1 MLPGPNGAPVADQP
15 ASPVDPKVVVR
26 TGAYRRL
33 LALAAVLGF
42 FVSLAA
48 WAFLT
53 LVPWIQDRVY
63 ITVPHALGFSEAPW
77 WWPLPVLAIAGV
89 ISAFAIVRMPGH
101 GGRVPAE
108 GFAAGVVSPGDL
120 PGILL
125 AGLAALGLGLVLG
138 PSMPVIALGTGL
150 GVLAVHVARRDAP
163 DNVLMVMAVA
173 GSCASLAMVFSSP
186 VISAVI
192 LIEAAGL
199 GGPTLPLIVL
209 PALLASGIGSL
220 VYIGMA
226 DLTGLSTSAYAIRPL
241 ELSTMPQLTVVDFC
255 WTLAVASVAAIATYG
270 IVWLARET
278 ELRVRSK
285 QFLLLPFAGLLVA
298 GLAIAFAQ
306 LGDQPPYAVL
316 FSGSRALAPVVE
328 QAGSLSLSTLVLLYV
343 CKGLAWGISMGSF
356 RGGPVFPAIFVGTVG
371 GLIASHLPGFPEG
384 AAIATVMA
392 ATIAAVLR
400 LPLSAVVI
408 ALLLT
413 SGAGLEVTPLI
424 IVAAVVSY
432 VLVDI
437 LESTVPSPAAASS
450 AGERP
455 AVAVDHKS
463 GSGAG
468 KRLSSPAH
476 SSQ

>member
-77 WWPLPVLAIAGV
+77 WWPLPVLAIAG
-89 ISAFAIVRMPGH
+89 
-101 GGRVPAE
+101 
-108 GFAAGVVSPGDL
+108 
-120 PGILL
+120 
-125 AGLAALGLGLVLG
+125 
-138 PSMPVIALGTGL
+138 
-150 GVLAVHVARRDAP
+150 
-163 DNVLMVMAVA
+163 
-173 GSCASLAMVFSSP
+173 

-278 ELRVRSK
+278 EL
-285 QFLLLPFAGLLVA
+285 
-298 GLAIAFAQ
+298 
-306 LGDQPPYAVL
+306 
-316 FSGSRALAPVVE
+316 
-328 QAGSLSLSTLVLLYV
+328 
-343 CKGLAWGISMGSF
+343 
-356 RGGPVFPAIFVGTVG
+356 
-371 GLIASHLPGFPEG
+371 
-384 AAIATVMA
+384 
-392 ATIAAVLR
+392 
-400 LPLSAVVI
+400 
-408 ALLLT
+408 
-413 SGAGLEVTPLI
+413 
-424 IVAAVVSY
+424 
-432 VLVDI
+432 
-437 LESTVPSPAAASS
+437 
-450 AGERP
+450 
-455 AVAVDHKS
+455 
-463 GSGAG
+463 
-468 KRLSSPAH
+468 
-476 SSQ
+476 